1 MFIQGYHIGIATFPG
16 VLLTNKGI
24 QKFKNRKG
32 NKISENFNHRF
43 YSIENHWEGWNG
55 GSCLSYKAFIMKSIK
70 TDNYWSIFV
79 LLYFL
84 EIF

>member
-32 NKISENFNHRF
+32 NKISENFNHGF
-43 YSIENHWEGWNG
+43 CSNENHRDGWNG
-55 GSCLSYKAFIMKSIK
+55 GSCLSQETLIMKSIE

-79 LLYFL
+79 L
-84 EIF
+84 